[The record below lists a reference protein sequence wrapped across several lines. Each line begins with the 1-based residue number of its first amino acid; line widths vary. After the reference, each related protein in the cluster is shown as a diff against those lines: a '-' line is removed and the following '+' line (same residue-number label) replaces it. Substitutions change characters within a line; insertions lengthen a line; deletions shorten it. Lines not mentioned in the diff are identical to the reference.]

1 MLGRTWPSSDAR
13 LAVAG
18 QPRRLDEARLA
29 PHIGLGAG
37 DAGIEREVD
46 DGGGDHDVD
55 HLVAERRH
63 DAHGQ
68 HEQREGHDGVG
79 EAADD
84 AVGPAAEIARGHAR
98 QGAQHEGQDHR
109 GEGDREIEPGRHQHA
124 AEDVAAE
131 LVGAEPV
138 RRRGRLQRHGGIAL
152 QADCRAPAPGPGSPP
167 AGTARTGRR
176 PAPSPG
182 SPTARSGRGAAA
194 ASLLG
199 ARHSSGASF
208 FALIAPMSGTG
219 VPRSQQ

>member
-1 MLGRTWPSSDAR
+1 MAQHDPR

-18 QPRRLDEARLA
+18 QPRRFDEARLA

-55 HLVAERRH
+55 HLVAQRRH
-63 DAHGQ
+63 DAHGE
-68 HEQREGHDGVG
+68 HEQGEGHDGVG

-98 QGAQHEGQDHR
+98 QCAQHEGQDDR

-131 LVGAEPV
+131 LVRAEPV
-138 RRRGRLQRHGGIAL
+138 RGRRRLQRHRGVAL
-152 QADCRAPAPGPGSPP
+152 QRAVGRQRRAQDRRQQEHREQAEGQPRHRVLRQDV
-167 AGTARTGRR
+167 AGVA
-176 PAPSPG
+176 
-182 SPTARSGRGAAA
+182 
-194 ASLLG
+194 
-199 ARHSSGASF
+199 
-208 FALIAPMSGTG
+208 
-219 VPRSQQ
+219 QQRQHR